1 MKKGIYSILAASTLL
16 LASCGENTENQAEET
31 NVEVAAQTATFNALP
46 EETQVN
52 WHGEVAG
59 VYGHDGYVNL
69 KSATIETAEDKIV
82 GGKVVIDMTAFY
94 ATDTASFGTEEGSR
108 ITDLQGHLTQ
118 EDFFASATYPTSTFV
133 IKSVNGNTVTGDL
146 TIRDKTHEETL
157 ELSSLNVTEDGLIMA
172 GKLVFDRQK
181 YDVSWAHFVKD
192 YVLSDDIQI
201 SFNLVAKM

>member
-1 MKKGIYSILAASTLL
+1 MKKGIYSIFAASAML
-16 LASCGENTENQAEET
+16 LASCGENTETQTEEAIVEET
-31 NVEVAAQTATFNALP
+31 AQTVVYNALP
-46 EETQVN
+46 DQTQVN

-69 KSATIETAEDKIV
+69 KNATIETADNKIV
-82 GGKVVIDMTAFY
+82 GGEVVIDMTAFY

-146 TIRDKTHEETL
+146 TIRDKTHEESL
-157 ELSSLNVTEDGLIMA
+157 ELSSLNVSADGLTMA

-181 YDVSWAHFVKD
+181 YDVSWVHYVKD
-192 YVLSDDIQI
+192 MVLSDDIQVT
-201 SFNLVAKM
+201 FNLVAKM